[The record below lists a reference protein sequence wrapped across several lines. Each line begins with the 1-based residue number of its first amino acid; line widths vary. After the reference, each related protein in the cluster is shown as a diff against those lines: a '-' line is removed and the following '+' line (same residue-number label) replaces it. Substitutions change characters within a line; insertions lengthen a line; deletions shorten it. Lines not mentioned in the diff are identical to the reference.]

1 MSIVPMPLHSRW
13 VADQRG
19 QGRGLRISS
28 HPEAGVVV
36 LSIWRDDECVATT
49 RLQPAEA
56 AQLAAGLA
64 ESLAQLATPPSA
76 RQVC

>member
-1 MSIVPMPLHSRW
+1 MSVVPMPLHSRW

-19 QGRGLRISS
+19 DGRGLRISS
-28 HPEAGVVV
+28 HPESGVVV
-36 LSIWRDDECVATT
+36 LSIWRADECVATA

-56 AQLAAGLA
+56 AQLAGGLA
-64 ESLAQLATPPSA
+64 ESLAQLAAPPST